1 MTGRTGGGDSSAVD
15 DGAALSP
22 ALLRIASIDWRFE
35 PGAPRP
41 TEAASAPGT
50 FEGLPPQIALLDD
63 GRTARL
69 LAPLSFTQANG
80 TAWPVP
86 AGVELDGASI
96 PRILWSL
103 IGGPFEGRYRNAS
116 IVHDHY
122 CVVRTRSWQDTHR
135 VFYDAMRSSGETAT
149 KAKIMYYAV
158 YRFGP
163 RWGAE
168 VAAPLEAA
176 LSVGPAE
183 VASLAADAEAI
194 HVQNLTLEEI
204 ETLADARNA
213 ITQTAMAEAA
223 PGAAAADPF
232 ERARGLVINGGS
244 GTGEDIEAV
253 VREAAMLPESVLDR
267 FESKRIRIVA
277 CRESVTDF
285 ETSLRGVTPRGWL
298 TGTWDIVPGTYLE
311 DKRRVVIATIDLGGQ
326 RVVPTRES
334 GRHGS
339 TNLTVHES
347 LHGFD
352 YSGRHAILRDRG
364 FVTARNADF
373 DRLGDYYR
381 QAGSPGLEETFA
393 ESGARFV
400 ADGTMAD
407 DWSNL
412 FGYWQG
418 SPLERFEGVFSPF
431 AAAEAA
437 EAPAAEAPIGMAEYK
452 DDGSIVLDLR
462 AEGEGGAIGHAFLT
476 VRPDD
481 AAYHAL
487 SAHLSGDLAHVS
499 GDLEGV
505 ARRRVPFRPIK

>member
-1 MTGRTGGGDSSAVD
+1 MTGQTGGADSSAVGD
-15 DGAALSP
+15 DAALSP
-22 ALLRIASIDWRFE
+22 ALLRIASVDWQFE

-50 FEGLPPQIALLDD
+50 FEGLPPQIALLGD

-96 PRILWSL
+96 PRVLWSL

-135 VFYDAMRSSGETAT
+135 VFYDAMRSSGESAT
-149 KAKIMYYAV
+149 KAKVMYYAV

-168 VAAPLEAA
+168 AAAALEAA
-176 LSVGPAE
+176 LSVGPTEAE
-183 VASLAADAEAI
+183 SLAADAEAI

-204 ETLADARNA
+204 EALADARNA
-213 ITQTAMAEAA
+213 TAQIAMAEAA
-223 PGAAAADPF
+223 PGAGAADSF
-232 ERARGLVINGGS
+232 ERARRLVINGGS

-253 VREAAMLPESVLDR
+253 VREAVMLPESVLDR

-285 ETSLRGVTPRGWL
+285 ETSLRGVTPRGWPA
-298 TGTWDIVPGTYLE
+298 GMTWDTVPGTYFQ

-373 DRLGDYYR
+373 ARLGTYER
-381 QAGSPGLEETFA
+381 QAGSAGLEETFA

-400 ADGTMAD
+400 ADGTMAG

-412 FGYWQG
+412 FTYWQG
-418 SPLERFEGVFSPF
+418 SPLESFESVVSPF
-431 AAAEAA
+431 AAAEAV
-437 EAPAAEAPIGMAEYK
+437 EAADAPIGMAELK

-462 AEGEGGAIGHAFLT
+462 AEGEGGAIGHALLT
-476 VRPDD
+476 VRPGD

-487 SAHLSGDLAHVS
+487 SAHVG
-499 GDLEGV
+499 GELEGV
-505 ARRRVPFRPIK
+505 ARARVPFKPMR